1 MLYPFVKKLPKGHID
16 ENQQQA
22 ASSMERQISGWYRRV
37 RLLQD
42 RLQAAER
49 LVRFV
54 PDYELQNGLIK
65 ARSSHRIGLLL
76 PKE

>member
-22 ASSMERQISGWYRRV
+22 A
-37 RLLQD
+37 
-42 RLQAAER
+42 ER

-54 PDYELQNGLIK
+54 PDYELQMDAQRDG
-65 ARSSHRIGLLL
+65 
-76 PKE
+76 